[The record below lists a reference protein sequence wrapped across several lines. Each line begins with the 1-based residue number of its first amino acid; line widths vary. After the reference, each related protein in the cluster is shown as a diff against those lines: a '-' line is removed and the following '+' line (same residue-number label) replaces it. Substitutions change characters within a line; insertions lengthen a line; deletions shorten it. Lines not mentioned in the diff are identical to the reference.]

1 MTAPAA
7 EGSPLGLHRVVSPR
21 GVLPQA
27 ADRLDPDPRLREDEV
42 RVDVELLNLDAASY
56 RQLHEEHGGDGD
68 AIRDT
73 VCRIVRER
81 GKMHNPVT
89 GSGGMLIGTVAEAG
103 ARARLGLRPG
113 DRVASLV
120 SLTLTPLE
128 LTDGLRSWDGLSER
142 VPARGHAI
150 LFGRSVAAVLPPDLP
165 DELCLAVLDVCGA
178 PALAA
183 RTVAEAAAGGGAAP
197 SVAVLGASGKSGSL
211 VLAAARRAGAGRL
224 VGVVPDAAEEAALA
238 ATGLAD
244 TVLRADARDAV
255 ALSGAL
261 AGCGG
266 PADITVVC
274 TDVPGCEH
282 AAILA
287 TRDGGTVVFFSMAT
301 SFPAAA
307 LGAEGLGADVRML
320 IGNGYQP
327 GHAEA
332 ALDLVRTEPAVRG
345 LLERRVTAE
354 APAPAPSTTGQAG
367 TESATGPVEPTGGA
381 GETGAPVPSP
391 PPDVAVALGDFEAA
405 TSPRAARSVVPAVS
419 PEAARSVV
427 PAVSPEAARSVV
439 PAVPPE
445 AAGPVAPAVLPEAA
459 GAGVPAAPPAAV
471 APEASAGLL
480 GTAAP
485 ATPVTSR
492 ATTSPRPAARLG
504 LDGELVRRARVLA
517 ARVGRPVVDMART
530 HTTVAVERAAL
541 RLAGLSGADPE
552 GIPWAN
558 RLVDAV
564 RDQVGLEHGVALPV
578 WHALREGAAPDLA
591 GLAARATA
599 RSVGFRLPEGAD
611 ADRAVRDARRAMA
624 RGIAVIDGRR
634 AERERMLRRW
644 GRTAGPLI
652 YLIVAT
658 GDIHEDVRQA
668 VAAARGGADVIA
680 VIRSTGQSLLDYV
693 PDGATREGFAG
704 TYATQENFRL
714 MRAALDGVS
723 AELGRY
729 VRLTNYASGLCMPE
743 IAVLAGLE
751 RLDMMLN
758 DSMYGIL
765 FRDINPVRT
774 FVDQRFSRQL
784 HARAGIV
791 INTGEDNYLTTAD
804 AMQAAHT
811 VTASQLLNEYFGKE
825 AGLTDAQLGLG
836 HAFEIDPDLPDSFR
850 MELAHALLARE
861 LFPDAPLKW
870 MPPTKHMTGD
880 IFRGYLLNGF
890 FNLAGALTRQ
900 DILLVGM
907 MTEAV
912 VTPFLSDR
920 DLALQNVRYV
930 MQAAGALE
938 EDFRPAPG
946 GTIARRAESV
956 LREAVGLLERI
967 CDRGLLDAID
977 AGTFGGTRRPAD
989 GGRGRDGVAERA
1001 PGYRNPA
1008 VELLENPPTDSD
1020 HCETAGAPA
1029 AARPAPREGADRP

>member
-1 MTAPAA
+1 MDTTA
-7 EGSPLGLHRVVSPR
+7 GSPLGLHRVLDPA

-27 ADRLDPDPRLREDEV
+27 ATRLDPDPRLRDDEL
-42 RVDVELLNLDAASY
+42 RIDVEYLNLDAASY
-56 RQLHEEHGGDGD
+56 RQLHEEHGGDGG
-68 AIRDT
+68 AIREA
-73 VCRIVRER
+73 VRRIVRER

-103 ARARLGLRPG
+103 PRTPLGLKPG

-128 LTDGLRSWDGLSER
+128 LTDALRDWDGLGER

-150 LFGRSVAAVLPPDLP
+150 LFGRSVAAALPADLP
-165 DELCLAVLDVCGA
+165 DELSLAVLDVCGA
-178 PALAA
+178 PALTS
-183 RTVAEAAAGGGAAP
+183 RTVAEHTARTGRAP
-197 SVAVLGASGKSGSL
+197 SVAVLGAAGKSGCL
-211 VLAAARRAGAGRL
+211 ALAAARRAGAGRL
-224 VGVVPDAAEEAALA
+224 VGVVPDAEEEAALTA
-238 ATGLAD
+238 SGLAD
-244 TVLRADARDAV
+244 TVVRADARDAV
-255 ALSGAL
+255 ALSARL
-261 AGCGG
+261 AELGG

-282 AAILA
+282 AAVLA

-307 LGAEGLGADVRML
+307 LGAEGLRADVTML

-327 GHAEA
+327 GHAEH
-332 ALDLVRTEPAVRG
+332 ALDLVRSEPGVRS
-345 LLERRVTAE
+345 LFARRL
-354 APAPAPSTTGQAG
+354 
-367 TESATGPVEPTGGA
+367 GA
-381 GETGAPVPSP
+381 GQHAQSTECG
-391 PPDVAVALGDFEAA
+391 G
-405 TSPRAARSVVPAVS
+405 RAARPGS
-419 PEAARSVV
+419 E
-427 PAVSPEAARSVV
+427 
-439 PAVPPE
+439 
-445 AAGPVAPAVLPEAA
+445 PV
-459 GAGVPAAPPAAV
+459 
-471 APEASAGLL
+471 
-480 GTAAP
+480 
-485 ATPVTSR
+485 
-492 ATTSPRPAARLG
+492 RPAASRVVEG
-504 LDGELVRRARVLA
+504 RTAGKLDLDPHLVRRARELA
-517 ARVGRPVVDMART
+517 VRAGRPVVDLARS
-530 HTTVAVERAAL
+530 HTTVAVERATL
-541 RLAGLSGADPE
+541 RLAGLSGADAE

-578 WHALREGAAPDLA
+578 WHALRTGSCRDLTE
-591 GLAARATA
+591 LAARATA
-599 RSVGFRLPEGAD
+599 RDVSFRLPEGVA
-611 ADRAVRDARRAMA
+611 AKAAAADARRATA
-624 RGIAVIDGRR
+624 AGLSVIDARR
-634 AERERMLRRW
+634 QERERLIRGW
-644 GRTAGPLI
+644 GEPTGPLV

-693 PDGATREGFAG
+693 PHGATREGYAG

-714 MRAALDGVS
+714 MRAALDEVS

-836 HAFEIDPDLPDSFR
+836 HAFEIDPGLPDSFR

-870 MPPTKHMTGD
+870 MPPTRHMTGD

-930 MQAAGALE
+930 MDAAGGLE

-946 GTIARRAESV
+946 GVIARRADSV
-956 LREAVGLLERI
+956 LREAVDLLERI
-967 CDRGLLDAID
+967 CDRGLLDAIA
-977 AGTFGGTRRPAD
+977 AGTFGGMRRPVD
-989 GGRGRDGVAERA
+989 GGRGQDGVAERA

-1008 VELLENPPTDSD
+1008 IELLETSPESD
-1020 HCETAGAPA
+1020 
-1029 AARPAPREGADRP
+1029 REGEHVR